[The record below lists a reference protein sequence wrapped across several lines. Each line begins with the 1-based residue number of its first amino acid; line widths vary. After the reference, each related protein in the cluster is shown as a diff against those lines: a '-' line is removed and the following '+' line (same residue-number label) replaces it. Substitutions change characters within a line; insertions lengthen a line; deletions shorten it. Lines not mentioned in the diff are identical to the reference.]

1 MIVAALHMKGIQNI
15 YALHEKGEPHLALWF
30 ASQILSSLVN
40 ILSRVKRQL
49 QVSEQVLSSR
59 AQNILV

>member
-1 MIVAALHMKGIQNI
+1 MIVAALHMKSIQNI
-15 YALHEKGEPHLALWF
+15 YTLHEKGRPHLALWF
-30 ASQILSSLVN
+30 AGQILSSLVN
-40 ILSRVKRQL
+40 ILSRVNRQL